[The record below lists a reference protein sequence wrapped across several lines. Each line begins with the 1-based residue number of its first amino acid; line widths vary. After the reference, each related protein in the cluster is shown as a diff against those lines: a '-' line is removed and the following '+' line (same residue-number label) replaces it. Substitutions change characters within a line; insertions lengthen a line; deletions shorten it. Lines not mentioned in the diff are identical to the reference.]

1 MVMKMDGALL
11 PLSKWQPERCSVAR
25 AMDVVGTKSA
35 ILLLREAFYGTKRF
49 DDFVRRVGVTE
60 AVAAARLRDLVNA
73 GVLEKQPYRLAGQRS
88 RSEYVLTT
96 KGKALLPAV
105 MALMQ
110 WGDAYLQ
117 DDNGPLEVVD
127 DRTGAPVRVQLR
139 TDEGVEVGLDNLLVQ
154 VNRHGG
160 GERAQ

>member
-1 MVMKMDGALL
+1 M
-11 PLSKWQPERCSVAR
+11 
-25 AMDVVGTKSA
+25 AMGVVGSRSA
-35 ILLLREAFYGTKRF
+35 ILLLREAFYGTTRF
-49 DDFVRRVGVTE
+49 DDFARRVGITE
-60 AVAAARLRDLVNA
+60 AAAATRLRDLVSA
-73 GVLEKQPYRLAGQRS
+73 GVLEKQPYRVAGQRT

-96 KGKALLPAV
+96 KGKALLPAI

-127 DRTGAPVRVQLR
+127 DRTGAPVRVQMR
-139 TDEGVEVGLDNLLVQ
+139 TDEGVEVGIDNLLVR
-154 VNRHGG
+154 VNRRGS